1 MEIKKSKSG
10 TKCSYPE
17 HLISIVCQEL
27 LSGAISYTEAMR
39 KYSIRSSQTI
49 YRWVERYHQRYE
61 SNFETMNPTKEP
73 NEEAEKPLSLEELRA
88 KNQQLQK
95 ALDLARLENLAL
107 NTMIDIADEQL
118 HTGIRKKSGAKQ

>member
-1 MEIKKSKSG
+1 MSIKKSKG
-10 TKCSYPE
+10 GYKCSYPE
-17 HLISIVCQEL
+17 HLISLVCQEL
-27 LSGAISYTEAMR
+27 LSGSISYTEAMR

-49 YRWVERYHQRYE
+49 YRWVERYNERFE
-61 SNFETMNPTKEP
+61 GNFESMNAPNDPTP
-73 NEEAEKPLSLEELRA
+73 EADKPLSLEELRA

-118 HTGIRKKSGAKQ
+118 HTEIRKKSGAKQ